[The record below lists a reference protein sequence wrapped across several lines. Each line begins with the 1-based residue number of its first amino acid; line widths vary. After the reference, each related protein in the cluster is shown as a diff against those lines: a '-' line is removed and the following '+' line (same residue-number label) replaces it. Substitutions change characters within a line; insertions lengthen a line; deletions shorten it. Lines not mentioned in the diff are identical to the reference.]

1 MKTAGAGCSTSMGDH
16 AVAIETVRMPSGALA
31 IFYNGK
37 NAATVAKLQAG
48 AKENGAKFGCG
59 LAAGV
64 AANENCS
71 VEVANTERGILMLVT
86 SPKAEVL
93 DQVAAQ
99 YEVAAVAHAEAPAGG
114 SE

>member
-1 MKTAGAGCSTSMGDH
+1 
-16 AVAIETVRMPSGALA
+16 
-31 IFYNGK
+31 
-37 NAATVAKLQAG
+37 
-48 AKENGAKFGCG
+48 
-59 LAAGV
+59 
-64 AANENCS
+64 
-71 VEVANTERGILMLVT
+71 MLVT